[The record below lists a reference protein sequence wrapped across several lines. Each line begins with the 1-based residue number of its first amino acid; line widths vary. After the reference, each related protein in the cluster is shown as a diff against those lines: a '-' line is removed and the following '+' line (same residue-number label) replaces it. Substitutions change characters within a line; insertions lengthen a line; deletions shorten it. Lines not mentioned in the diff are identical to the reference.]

1 MRVLCVIPARLGS
14 TRLPNKPLQLLA
26 GEPLVTRVAWHVI
39 DLDVVDQVVV
49 ASDAPEVI
57 DAVSD
62 AGLEAILTGTH
73 HRNGT
78 ERVAEVAGLREYQGY
93 DAFVNVQGDEP
104 FIDKAAAR
112 GAIEWLAAG
121 ADIGTAAAPLPA
133 EHADDPARVKVV
145 FDTQGEALY
154 FSRAR
159 IPHYRELEAGEPEY
173 WQHVGIYAYTRRT
186 LEQWVALLP
195 TPLEVAERLEQLRPL
210 EHGMT
215 IGVARLAEPAPPG
228 IDTVED
234 LKRAEELW
242 LTLSR

>member
-26 GEPLVTRVAWHVI
+26 GEPLVTRVAQRVI
-39 DLDVVDQVVV
+39 DLDVVDRVVV
-49 ASDAPEVI
+49 ASDAQEVI
-57 DAVSD
+57 DAVTG
-62 AGLEAILTGTH
+62 AGLEAVITGAQ

-78 ERVAEVAGLREYQGY
+78 ERVAEVAALEEFHGY
-93 DAFVNVQGDEP
+93 DGFVDVQGDEP
-104 FIDKAAAR
+104 FIEKAAIQ
-112 GAIEWLAAG
+112 GAIDWLAAG
-121 ADIGTAAAPLPA
+121 TDIGTAAAPLPA
-133 EHADDPARVKVV
+133 EHAEDPARVKVV
-145 FDTQGEALY
+145 FDAQGEALY
-154 FSRAR
+154 FSRAP
-159 IPHYRELEAGEPEY
+159 IPGYPEAEAGEPKH
-173 WQHVGIYAYTRRT
+173 WQHVGVYAYTRQA
-186 LEQWVALLP
+186 LERWVALLP

-215 IGVARLAEPAPPG
+215 IGVARLAEPVPPG

>member
-26 GEPLVTRVAWHVI
+26 GEPLVTRVARRVI
-39 DLDVVDQVVV
+39 DLDVVDRVVV

-57 DAVSD
+57 DAVTST
-62 AGLEAILTGTH
+62 GLEAIITGTH

-78 ERVAEVAGLREYQGY
+78 ERVAEVAGMAEYQGY

-104 FIDKAAAR
+104 FIDTAAVQ
-112 GAIEWLAAG
+112 GAIDWLAAG
-121 ADIGTAAAPLPA
+121 TDIGTAAAPLSA

-145 FDTQGEALY
+145 FDTQGRALY
-154 FSRAR
+154 FSRAP
-159 IPHYRELEAGEPEY
+159 IPHYRELVAGEPEY
-173 WQHVGIYAYTRRT
+173 WQHVGVYAYTQGA
-186 LEQWVALLP
+186 LERWVALLP

-215 IGVARLAEPAPPG
+215 IGVAQLAEPAPPG

-234 LKRAEELW
+234 LQRAEELW

>member
-26 GEPLVTRVAWHVI
+26 GEPLVTRVARRVI
-39 DLDVVDQVVV
+39 DHDVVDRVVI
-49 ASDAPEVI
+49 ASDAAEVI
-57 DAVSD
+57 DAVTGV
-62 AGLEAILTGTH
+62 GLEAVLTGAL

-78 ERVAEVAGLREYQGY
+78 ERVGEVAGMSEYQGY

-104 FIDKAAAR
+104 FIDKLAVQ
-112 GAIEWLAAG
+112 GAIDWLAAG
-121 ADIGTAAAPLPA
+121 SGIGTAAAPLPA

-145 FDTQGEALY
+145 FDAQGEALY
-154 FSRAR
+154 FSRAA
-159 IPHYRELEAGEPEY
+159 IPHYREPEAGEPKH
-173 WQHVGIYAYTRRT
+173 WQHVGVYAYTRRA
-186 LEQWVALLP
+186 LERWVAVLP

-210 EHGMT
+210 EHGMI
-215 IGVARLAEPAPPG
+215 IGVARLAEPVLPG

-234 LKRAEELW
+234 LKLAEELW

>member
-26 GEPLVTRVAWHVI
+26 GEPLVTRVARRVL
-39 DLDVVDQVVV
+39 DLDVVERVVV
-49 ASDAPEVI
+49 ATDAPGVI
-57 DAVSD
+57 DAVTGV
-62 AGLEAILTGTH
+62 GLEAVLTGDH

-78 ERVAEVAGLREYQGY
+78 ERVAEVAGMSEYQGY

-104 FIDKAAAR
+104 FIDQQAVR
-112 GAIEWLAAG
+112 GAIDWLASG
-121 ADIGTAAAPLPA
+121 TEIGTAAAPLAA

-145 FDTQGEALY
+145 FDAQGEALY
-154 FSRAR
+154 FSRSP
-159 IPHYRELEAGEPEY
+159 IPHYCEPEAGEPAH
-173 WQHVGIYAYTRRT
+173 WQHVGVYAYTREA
-186 LEQWVALLP
+186 LERWVALLP

-215 IGVARLAEPAPPG
+215 IGVARLTEPAPPG